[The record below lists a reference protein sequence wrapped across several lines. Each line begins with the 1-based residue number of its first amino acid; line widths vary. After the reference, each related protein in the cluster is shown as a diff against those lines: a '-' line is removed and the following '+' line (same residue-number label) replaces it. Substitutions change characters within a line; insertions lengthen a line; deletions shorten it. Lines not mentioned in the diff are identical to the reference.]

1 MLCLPPMPA
10 CRAPVRDEVP
20 DRSCRICSMHLAI
33 PFSELFT
40 LLLVGVLRLRSRFV
54 HCIVCSGRTMS
65 THSGPCRAPGM
76 EYLHGGQLA
85 RLAPLPGRQAHAASR
100 WRAARSNAGGVVPRI
115 AWRVRLRACAVAI
128 VDVPH
133 GKRNGREELG
143 RGGRGGASRRR
154 ECERVE
160 RRHAGIRWRDGRAG
174 TACPVAR
181 DRLADDGR
189 RGAREEVGATA
200 FARSKGRLSA
210 GPCLPCC
217 LWPMGPTSG
226 SR

>member
-1 MLCLPPMPA
+1 
-10 CRAPVRDEVP
+10 
-20 DRSCRICSMHLAI
+20 MHLAV

-54 HCIVCSGRTMS
+54 HCIVRSGGTTS
-65 THSGPCRAPGM
+65 THSSPCRAPGM
-76 EYLHGGQLA
+76 EYLHSGQLA

-100 WRAARSNAGGVVPRI
+100 WRAAGSNAGGVVPRI
-115 AWRVRLRACAVAI
+115 GWRVRLRACVVAI
-128 VDVPH
+128 VDIPH
-133 GKRNGREELG
+133 GQRNRREELA
-143 RGGRGGASRRR
+143 RGGRGGAGRRR

-174 TACPVAR
+174 MACPVGR
-181 DRLADDGR
+181 DRLADDGGR
-189 RGAREEVGATA
+189 EAREEVGATA
-200 FARSKGRLSA
+200 FARSKRRLRA
-210 GPCLPCC
+210 GPCFPCC